1 MELSEAPISNMKL
14 ILSFLTF
21 LNSFPKFR
29 VSTGFSLNNCDL
41 RIRKHRI
48 IFLKNQIA
56 PKIFKKLYL
65 TIFTLK
71 KNYFHIQIATYFFQ
85 FCILTLYLNRCSI
98 TLGMM

>member
-1 MELSEAPISNMKL
+1 M
-14 ILSFLTF
+14 SFLK
-21 LNSFPKFR
+21 LLSQFR

-48 IFLKNQIA
+48 IFFKNQIA

-71 KNYFHIQIATYFFQ
+71 KNYFHIQIATYFFN
-85 FCILTLYLNRCSI
+85 FVY
-98 TLGMM
+98 